1 MEDKKYYDA
10 NGNEINLNEEHFKLV
25 QNNQVIYDEKF
36 QTKATTYFKDA
47 FKRFCKNKSSV
58 VAAIII
64 GILMLLSFTVPIF
77 SPYDLDSPKMD
88 QDLLPS
94 KLFEAGNG
102 FWDGTKKY
110 EHIIYNP
117 ATESPAGFKAN
128 AVIMDSVVSVDTY
141 LDDFSEYAYGG
152 IYIFEGD
159 KAKIKE
165 SGYAYDYLRHRTPLT
180 FTKDNKITYTLKFS
194 DEFDSAKHD
203 NAEYRIVYQ
212 NKADSSSEYKVLV
225 DWTTELKEQK
235 IDMSEWLEANNLDNI
250 TGYIRIDMKTSS
262 GVAKY
267 PALYIDSIVFSS
279 SLSEILDEEVAE
291 EDLTLEEIEYREQIE
306 EFIELLDEISIT
318 DANATKN
325 LQIADAGSWATTGT
339 TAVIKTHV
347 SYWTFLYDEYE
358 ASLGYMKDFEIGKSI
373 MQSYID
379 KGWCLYDFNVGTESF
394 VKLSSECPIEE
405 VTSQSSIMIKDE
417 EVVNL
422 KCEIQLYKYLGYD
435 EMPKFIFGTDASG
448 YDLFTRAFSSLRK
461 SLAVSM
467 LVFIVTFSF
476 GLVWG
481 AISGYF
487 GGNVD
492 LILERLRDIIGSIPT
507 LVLVTLALIIWG
519 KTILI
524 FAMAICI
531 TGWVGTAGLTRT
543 QFYRFKGREY
553 ILSSRT
559 LGASDAR
566 LIAKHILPN
575 SLGTI
580 VTSSI
585 LRIPGF
591 IFTESTF
598 AYLGLGLTGTDSFGV
613 ILSDNQIYINSLPIL
628 ILFPSALISLLMISF
643 NLFGNGLRDALNPS
657 LKGSE

>member
-10 NGNEINLNEEHFKLV
+10 NGKEIIVTKEDFELV
-25 QNNQVIYDEKF
+25 QKNTVIYDEKF
-36 QTKATTYFKDA
+36 QTKATTYLKDA

-64 GILMLLSFTVPIF
+64 GLLMLLSFSVPIL
-77 SPYDLDSPKMD
+77 SPHDLDAPKMN
-88 QDLLPS
+88 QDLLPGRLFNAS
-94 KLFEAGNG
+94 KQGI
-102 FWDGTKKY
+102 WDGTKVYKN
-110 EHIIYNP
+110 IIYDP
-117 ATESPAGFKAN
+117 STGAPAGFKAN
-128 AVIMDSVVSVDTY
+128 AVIMDSVVSEDKY

-165 SGYAYDYLRHRTPLT
+165 SDYSYDYLRHRTAVT
-180 FTKDNKITYTLKFS
+180 FTRDNKITYTIKFS
-194 DEFDSAKHD
+194 DEFNSNKYR

-212 NKADSSSEYKVLV
+212 NKTDGSSEYKVLA
-225 DWTTELKEQK
+225 DWTTELKEYSFN
-235 IDMSEWLEANNLDNI
+235 MSEWLESNNLTQA
-250 TGYIRIDMKTSS
+250 TGYIRIDVKTVS
-262 GVAKY
+262 GETKY
-267 PALYIDSIVFSS
+267 PALYIDSIVYSS
-279 SLSEILDEEVAE
+279 ALSEGI
-291 EDLTLEEIEYREQIE
+291 EDLPEEEIDEDTLAL
-306 EFIELLDEISIT
+306 IELLEDISIT

-325 LQIADAGSWATTGT
+325 MQIADRGSWATTGT
-339 TAVIKTHV
+339 TSVIKTHV
-347 SYWTFLYDEYE
+347 SYWTFRYDEYE
-358 ASLGYMKDFEIGKSI
+358 ASLGYMDNFEIGASV
-373 MQSYID
+373 MQTYID
-379 KGWCLYDFNVGTESF
+379 KGWCEYDFSKGAESF
-394 VKLSSECPIEE
+394 VKLSEKCPIDS
-405 VTSQSSIMIKDE
+405 VKAQSSITINNE
-417 EVVNL
+417 QVINL
-422 KCEIQLYKYLGYD
+422 SCEIQLYKYVGYNS
-435 EMPKFIFGTDASG
+435 MPRFIFGTDAGG

-461 SLAVSM
+461 SLGVSI
-467 LVFIVTFSF
+467 LVFIATFAF

-487 GGNVD
+487 GGNTD
-492 LILERLRDIIGSIPT
+492 LILERLRDIIGSIPNLVLIT
-507 LVLVTLALIIWG
+507 LVLIVWERNIVV
-519 KTILI
+519 
-524 FAMAICI
+524 FAIAICI

-598 AYLGLGLTGTDSFGV
+598 ADLGLGLTGTDSFGV
-613 ILSDNQIYINSLPIL
+613 ILSENQKYINSLPVL

>member
-10 NGNEINLNEEHFKLV
+10 NGHEFIIQEEDFQLV
-25 QNNQVIYDEKF
+25 QHNQVIYDEKF
-36 QTKATTYFKDA
+36 KTKPTTYLKDA
-47 FKRFCKNKSSV
+47 FRRFCKNKSSV

-64 GILMLLSFTVPIF
+64 GILMLLSFTVPVL
-77 SPYDLDSPKMD
+77 SPHDLDSPKMD

-94 KLFEAGNG
+94 KLFDPGTG

-110 EHIIYNP
+110 ENIIYDP
-117 ATESPAGFKAN
+117 ATGGPAGFKAN
-128 AVIMDSVVSVDTY
+128 AVVMDSVVSVDEY
-141 LDDFSEYAYGG
+141 LDDFSPYAHGG
-152 IYIFEGD
+152 TYIFEGD

-165 SGYAYDYLRHRTPLT
+165 NDYVYDYLRHRTAIK
-180 FTKDNKITYTLKFS
+180 FTRDNQITVTIKFS
-194 DEFDSAKHD
+194 DEFNADKHER
-203 NAEYRIVYQ
+203 AEYRIVYQ
-212 NKADSSSEYKVLV
+212 NKIDGSSDYKVIT
-225 DWTTELKEQK
+225 DWTTELTEQSFN
-235 IDMSEWLEANNLDNI
+235 MSDWLVSNNLTEV
-250 TGYIRIDMKTSS
+250 TGYVRIDVKTAS
-262 GVAKY
+262 GITKY
-267 PALYIDSIVFSS
+267 PALYFDSIVFHSA
-279 SLSEILDEEVAE
+279 LSDAIT
-291 EDLTLEEIEYREQIE
+291 EDTPEEEIDPEVLELT
-306 EFIELLDEISIT
+306 ELLDDISIT

-325 LQIADAGSWATTGT
+325 LQIADRGSWATTGT
-339 TAVIKTHV
+339 TAVIKTFV

-358 ASLGYMKDFEIGKSI
+358 ASLGYMESFEIGASI
-373 MQSYID
+373 MRKYIEN
-379 KGWCLYDFNVGTESF
+379 GWCEYDFTKGAESF
-394 VKLSSECPIEE
+394 VKLSDKCPIDSVRSQASITINGNE
-405 VTSQSSIMIKDE
+405 VINLDC
-417 EVVNL
+417 EV
-422 KCEIQLYKYLGYD
+422 QLYKYLGYD
-435 EMPKFIFGTDASG
+435 EIPRFIFGTDAGG

-461 SLAVSM
+461 SLAVSI
-467 LVFIVTFSF
+467 LVFVVTFAF

-492 LILERLRDIIGSIPT
+492 LVLERLRDIIGSIPT

-519 KTILI
+519 RTIWI
-524 FAMAICI
+524 FALAICI

-559 LGASDAR
+559 LGASDTR

>member
-1 MEDKKYYDA
+1 MKDKKYYDA
-10 NGNEINLNEEHFKLV
+10 QGNEILLNEDDFKLV
-25 QNNQVIYDEKF
+25 QNQSVIYDEKF
-36 QTKATTYFKDA
+36 KTKPTTYLKDA

-64 GILMLLSFTVPIF
+64 GILMLLSFAVPVF
-77 SPYDLDSPKMD
+77 SPHDLDSPKMD
-88 QDLLPS
+88 QDLLVG
-94 KLFEAGNG
+94 KLFNAGSG
-102 FWDGTKKY
+102 FWDGTRKY
-110 EHIIYNP
+110 ENQIYDP
-117 ATESPAGFKAN
+117 SIGAPAGFKPN
-128 AVIMDSVVSVDTY
+128 AVIMDSVVSVDKY

-152 IYIFEGD
+152 IYIFEAS
-159 KAKIKE
+159 KAKMKE
-165 SGYAYDYLRHRTPLT
+165 KGYAYDYLRPRKEIE
-180 FTKDNKITYTLKFS
+180 FTRDNQITYTINFS
-194 DEFDSAKHD
+194 EEFNADKHEA
-203 NAEYRIVYQ
+203 AEYRIVYQ
-212 NKADSSSEYKVLV
+212 NKIDSSSEYKVLV
-225 DWTTELKEQK
+225 DWTTELKQQS
-235 IDMSEWLEANNLDNI
+235 INMSDFLVANNLQKA
-250 TGYIRIDMKTSS
+250 TGYIRVDIKTT
-262 GVAKY
+262 GQGKY
-267 PALYIDSIVFSS
+267 PALYIDSIV
-279 SLSEILDEEVAE
+279 LSTALADSITEETPEEEV
-291 EDLTLEEIEYREQIE
+291 DPKVLELIEK
-306 EFIELLDEISIT
+306 LDRISIT
-318 DANATKN
+318 DANATKKLEIN
-325 LQIADAGSWATTGT
+325 DPGSWATTAT

-358 ASLGYMKDFEIGKSI
+358 DSLGYFDNFEIGASI
-373 MQSYID
+373 MKEYIE
-379 KGWCLYDFNVGTESF
+379 KGWCEYDFEVGPESF
-394 VKLSSECPIEE
+394 VKLKDECPIDNVQTQSVTEINEE
-405 VTSQSSIMIKDE
+405 KVI
-417 EVVNL
+417 NL
-422 KCEIQLYKYLGYD
+422 RCEIQLYKYLGYD
-435 EMPKFIFGTDASG
+435 SMPRFLFGTDASG

-461 SLAVSM
+461 SLCVSII
-467 LVFIVTFSF
+467 VFIVTFAF

-492 LILERLRDIIGSIPT
+492 LVLERLRDIIGSIPT
-507 LVLVTLALIIWG
+507 LVLVTLALIIW
-519 KTILI
+519 KRNI
-524 FAMAICI
+524 FVFAAAICI

-559 LGASDAR
+559 LGASDGR

-613 ILSDNQIYINSLPIL
+613 ILSDNQKYINSLPVL